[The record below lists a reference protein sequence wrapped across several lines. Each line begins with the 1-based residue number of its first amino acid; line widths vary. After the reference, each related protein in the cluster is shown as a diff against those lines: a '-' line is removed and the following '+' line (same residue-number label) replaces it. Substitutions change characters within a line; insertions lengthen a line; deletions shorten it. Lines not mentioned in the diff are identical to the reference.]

1 MHYSIWVMT
10 ILQLTTLSVSNTY
23 ILYFYIFIYEFMYI
37 HHTWGLVLDER
48 VQLWNA
54 AYSWGPCNIGRTWPD
69 HLIRFS
75 CTWYMYWTG
84 RRCPY
89 RVVHMM
95 ALDDIASRS
104 RISSNARTVRS
115 FVSDSMGLC
124 IIYTYTFSFNIAQ
137 VPDLLCFA
145 DHRWILLLI
154 CCLLER
160 SSACDLCYCCIIIT
174 HCCGYQ
180 IK

>member
-1 MHYSIWVMT
+1 M
-10 ILQLTTLSVSNTY
+10 Y
-23 ILYFYIFIYEFMYI
+23 IL
-37 HHTWGLVLDER
+37 HTWGLVLDER

-104 RISSNARTVRS
+104 RISSNARTVRARLYQAL
-115 FVSDSMGLC
+115 GLY
-124 IIYTYTFSFNIAQ
+124 IYTRVAWTIAQ

-145 DHRWILLLI
+145 DHRRLRLLI
-154 CCLLER
+154 CCLLGEV
-160 SSACDLCYCCIIIT
+160 SLCDLCYCCIIIT
-174 HCCGYQ
+174 HCLIPNQ
-180 IK
+180 IKICGCVYEE